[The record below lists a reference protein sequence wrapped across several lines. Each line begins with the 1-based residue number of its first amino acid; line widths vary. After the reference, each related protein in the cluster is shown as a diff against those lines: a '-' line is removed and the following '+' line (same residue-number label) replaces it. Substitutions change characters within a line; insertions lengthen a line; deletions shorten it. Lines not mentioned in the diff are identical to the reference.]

1 MKQFRVP
8 FHDGLRSGKWIN
20 VIGINETS
28 NKDYFVCEK
37 HFKSSDFEH
46 NGIDVNVK
54 KLKLSAVPSLFLP
67 VLNYFKIN
75 YYNFI
80 NITFIHRRLK

>member
-1 MKQFRVP
+1 MKLFRVP
-8 FHDGLRSGKWIN
+8 FYDALGSEKWMN
-20 VIGINETS
+20 VIRGNETR
-28 NKDYFVCEK
+28 NEDYFVYEK

-67 VLNYFKIN
+67 VLNNLLFFY
-75 YYNFI
+75 
-80 NITFIHRRLK
+80 L